1 MQAPFEIQE
10 VIEAESVVPYF
21 QPLVS
26 LKRKQVFGFE
36 GLIRG
41 IHPRDKTLIPPL
53 ELFGMA
59 AREGRTETLD
69 QLCRKKT
76 LEAFRAIH
84 KTDPLL
90 MLSVNFDASVVGGE
104 VEDEDHLLSWAR
116 EFGINPANVCVE
128 IIESNVA
135 DSGALRNFVDFH
147 RDHGFLIAL
156 DDVGAGHSNLNRI
169 PLLKPDLIKI
179 DRYLVHGIHGD
190 FHKQQVFKSV
200 VNLSST
206 LGALII
212 AEGVETGQEALEVMS
227 AGVEMIQGFYFSK
240 PVGVGEC
247 MKESQADKIRH
258 LSSAYKELEIGRI
271 ALKRFNLGKYH
282 AMMREL
288 QTSLSGVSVEEFDQ
302 QLGRMA
308 EYFPNIECFF
318 VVGEDGLQVTET
330 FLNAPIRKNK
340 LLFRPVPKGTDH
352 TMKDYFY
359 MLVEAGLGK
368 VNYITEPYLSQA
380 TGNVCVTFASLFRD
394 SSKKRYILC
403 SDINIGDF
411 SI

>member
-1 MQAPFEIQE
+1 MPATFEIQE
-10 VIEAESVVPYF
+10 ILETESVVPYF
-21 QPLVS
+21 QPIVS
-26 LKRKQVFGFE
+26 LKRKQIIGVE

-41 IHPRDKTLIPPL
+41 VHPIDRSLVSPMD
-53 ELFGMA
+53 LFGRA
-59 AREGRTETLD
+59 AQEGRTQALD
-69 QLCRKKT
+69 RLCRKKI
-76 LEAFRAIH
+76 LEAFRVIH
-84 KTDPLL
+84 KVDPLM
-90 MLSVNFDASVVGGE
+90 MLTVNFDASVVGGDT
-104 VEDEDHLLSWAR
+104 EDDDHLLAWAR

-128 IIESNVA
+128 IIESNVVDLA
-135 DSGALRNFVDFH
+135 ALRRFVDFH
-147 RDHGFLIAL
+147 RDHDFLIAL

-200 VNLSST
+200 VNLCRT

-212 AEGVETGQEALEVMS
+212 AEGVETGQEALEVMT

-240 PVGVGEC
+240 PLGVKEC
-247 MKESQADKIRH
+247 LLESQDEKIRH

-288 QTSLSGVSVEEFDQ
+288 QTALSAVSVEQFDQ

-318 VVGEDGLQVTET
+318 VIGEDGLQVTET
-330 FLNAPIRKNK
+330 FLNAPIKKNK
-340 LLFRPVPKGTDH
+340 LLFRAVPKGTDH

-368 VNYITEPYLSQA
+368 LTYITEPYLSQA
-380 TGNVCVTFASLFRD
+380 TGTVCVTFASLFRD
-394 SSKKRYILC
+394 AAKKRYILC
-403 SDINIGDF
+403 ADINIGDF
-411 SI
+411 TI